1 MRYLLDTNTCIYAL
15 KLQGRV
21 VERMREHSPG
31 EIATTII
38 TLAELW
44 FGAQKSAR
52 SVAVRREV
60 DAFLEPFDVLP
71 FDREAAGAYA
81 RVRAALERVGRP
93 IGERDLLI
101 ASIALARDMTVI
113 THNLGEFTRVPGL
126 STADWLS

>member
-1 MRYLLDTNTCIYAL
+1 MRYVLDTNTCIYAL

-21 VERMREHSPG
+21 VERMRRHLPD
-31 EIATTII
+31 EIAITTV

-52 SVAVRREV
+52 RVAVRREV
-60 DAFLEPFDVLP
+60 DAFLEPFKLLP
-71 FDREAAGAYA
+71 FDGEAAESYA
-81 RVRAALERVGRP
+81 RVRFDLERVGRP

-101 ASIALARDMTVI
+101 ASIALALDLTVV

-126 STADWLS
+126 KVEDWL